1 MKKINVLLFISICL
15 ISTPLIAGGDAAAGK
30 QKAASCAACHGT
42 DGNSVNPEWPKIAGQ
57 SEQYL
62 IKQLQDF
69 KHQRRVNPLMT
80 GPVAALSEQDMAD
93 LAAYYASQPGT
104 PGSADP
110 TRLELGERVYRGGN
124 LERGVAA
131 CTACHSPR
139 GAGNEAA
146 GFPKLSGQHSKYV
159 DIQLRH
165 FRDGV
170 RNNDR
175 ARMMRNVANK
185 MTIEEIEAVSD
196 YIAGLH

>member
-1 MKKINVLLFISICL
+1 MKKINILLFLTIFL
-15 ISTPLIAGGDAAAGK
+15 VSTPLMAGGDAAAGK
-30 QKAASCAACHGT
+30 QKSVSCAACHGA
-42 DGNSVNPEWPKIAGQ
+42 DGNSVNPEWPKLAGQ

-62 IKQLQDF
+62 LKQLKDF
-69 KHQRRVNPLMT
+69 KHQRRVNPLMS
-80 GPVAALSEQDMAD
+80 GPVAVLSDQDMAD
-93 LAAYYASQPGT
+93 LAAYFAGQTGT
-104 PGSADP
+104 PGSTDP

-124 LERGVAA
+124 LERGGAA
-131 CTACHSPR
+131 CMACHSPT

-146 GFPKLSGQHSKYV
+146 AFPKLSGQHSKYV
-159 DIQLRH
+159 GMQLRH

-185 MTIEEIEAVSD
+185 MTTEEIEAVSD